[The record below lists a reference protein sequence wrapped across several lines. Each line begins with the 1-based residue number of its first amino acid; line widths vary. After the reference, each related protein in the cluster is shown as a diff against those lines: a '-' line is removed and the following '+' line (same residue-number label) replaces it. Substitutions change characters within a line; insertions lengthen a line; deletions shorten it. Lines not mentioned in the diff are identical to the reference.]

1 MNSFLG
7 IEMTDHQA
15 FVLLGVLASISTI
28 VFICG
33 AAMHLWGERKS
44 KYDYAICGCW
54 LQVFGGLGV
63 IVFTSLAQCFK

>member
-15 FVLLGVLASISTI
+15 FVLLGVLSGISAI
-28 VFICG
+28 MFVCG
-33 AAMHLWGERKS
+33 GIMCLWADKRHE
-44 KYDYAICGCW
+44 YDHAICGIW
-54 LQVFGGLGV
+54 MQVYGGLGV

>member
-15 FVLLGVLASISTI
+15 FVLLGVLSGISAI
-28 VFICG
+28 MFVYG
-33 AAMHLWGERKS
+33 AGMYMWGERKF
-44 KYDYAICGCW
+44 KYDYCICGCW